1 MAQQSF
7 KDPYLFDFLTLA
19 DNYREKDLENA
30 LIENITK
37 FLLELGIG
45 FAFIGRQ
52 YPITVSEKEF
62 VIDLL
67 FYHIKL
73 RSYVVIELKVV
84 DFEPEFVYK
93 LNFYLSAVNAQLK
106 TELDQP
112 SIGLLI
118 CKTKDKLMV
127 EYALKDI

>member
-37 FLLELGIG
+37 FLLELGMG

-52 YPITVSEKEF
+52 YPIRVSEKEF

-67 FYHIKL
+67 FYHLKL

-106 TELDQP
+106 TELDQT
-112 SIGLLI
+112 SIGLMI
-118 CKTKDKLMV
+118 CKTKR
-127 EYALKDI
+127 

>member
-84 DFEPEFVYK
+84 DFEPEFV
-93 LNFYLSAVNAQLK
+93 
-106 TELDQP
+106 
-112 SIGLLI
+112 
-118 CKTKDKLMV
+118 
-127 EYALKDI
+127 